1 MADNGTN
8 GRVQTLMCPKP
19 GPVIPPGTPEMRAID
34 PVAEQAAK
42 AKRERDANTLGIAL
56 LGPVFGGPAAAARVM
71 GAPEAVV
78 GKMGEMGLDLAGAV
92 ALRGAGGRGRVS
104 EPLFGREVATAPKVP
119 AKPAIAKANAGAG
132 SNGVFVAKKY
142 SLLDWNAVVPK
153 KGKYKGESRSD
164 HVRRHN
170 VNDLSK
176 DNHGV
181 FSGDGVDITNKA
193 WERAQDLGISPNAGG
208 ELVVP
213 MGQTVGVSGGALGTG
228 APLTNVRILVAPGT
242 TNIITSMP
250 F

>member
-1 MADNGTN
+1 MADNGTI
-8 GRVQTLMCPKP
+8 GHVQTLMCPKP

-34 PVAEQAAK
+34 PAAEQAAK

-56 LGPVFGGPAAAARVM
+56 LGPVFGGPAAAGRVM

-78 GKMGEMGLDLAGAV
+78 GKLAEFGLDMAGAV

-104 EPLFGREVATAPKVP
+104 EPLFGREVVTAPKVP
-119 AKPAIAKANAGAG
+119 AKSAAG

-170 VNDLSK
+170 VNDPDK

-181 FSGDGVDITNKA
+181 FTSDGVDITNKA
-193 WERAQDLGISPNAGG
+193 WERAQDLGISPNASG

-213 MGQTVGVSGGALGTG
+213 MGQTVGVTGGALGTG
-228 APLTNVRILVAPGT
+228 APLTNVRICVVPGT

>member
-1 MADNGTN
+1 MAGNGTI
-8 GRVQTLMCPKP
+8 GHVQTLMCPKP
-19 GPVIPPGTPEMRAID
+19 AAAIPPGTPEMRAID

-78 GKMGEMGLDLAGAV
+78 GKLGEFGL
-92 ALRGAGGRGRVS
+92 
-104 EPLFGREVATAPKVP
+104 
-119 AKPAIAKANAGAG
+119 
-132 SNGVFVAKKY
+132 KKY

-153 KGKYKGESRSD
+153 KGKYKGESRTD

-181 FSGDGVDITNKA
+181 FSRDGVDVTNKA
-193 WERAQDLGISPNAGG
+193 WERAQDLGMSPNASG

-228 APLTNVRILVAPGT
+228 APLTSVRIIVTPGT
-242 TNIITSMP
+242 TSIVTAMP

>member
-1 MADNGTN
+1 MADNGTI
-8 GRVQTLMCPKP
+8 GHVQTLMCPKP

-42 AKRERDANTLGIAL
+42 ANRERTANTLGIAL

-78 GKMGEMGLDLAGAV
+78 GKMGEFGLDMAGAV

-104 EPLFGREVATAPKVP
+104 EPMLGREVATAPKVP
-119 AKPAIAKANAGAG
+119 AKPGAAGGAAAG

-153 KGKYKGESRSD
+153 KGKYKGESRTD

-181 FSGDGVDITNKA
+181 FSGDGVDVTNKA
-193 WERAQDLGISPNAGG
+193 WERAQDLGMSPNASG

-228 APLTNVRILVAPGT
+228 APLTSVRIIVTPGT
-242 TNIITSMP
+242 TNIVTAMP